1 MKTAQRN
8 PICVALD
15 TPDLKRAVAL
25 IKAVRPYVGGFKLGL
40 EFISAN
46 GPQGVRAIVKT
57 GLPVFADVKFHD
69 IPNTVAGAV
78 RVLASLGVSLINVH
92 AAGGAAM
99 LRAAMQAAATVKPRP
114 RVIGVTVL
122 TSLEEADLA
131 ATGIQDTPLDQ
142 VVRLAK
148 LCRECKLDGV
158 VCSPHEIAAVR
169 QACGRNFLI
178 VTPGVRSKSDA
189 LADQRRVMTARE
201 ALQAGA
207 NILVIGRPITA
218 AADPAAAA
226 RTIIEHLQALISK
239 KSVPASRA

>member
-15 TPDLKRAVAL
+15 TPDLKRAAAL
-25 IKAVRPYVGGFKLGL
+25 IKAVRPYAGGFKIGL

-57 GLPVFADVKFHD
+57 GLPIFADVKFHD

-78 RVLASLGVSLINVH
+78 RAMAALGVSIINVH

-99 LRAAMQAAATVKPRP
+99 LRAAMQAVSGMKRRP
-114 RVIGVTVL
+114 KIIGVTVL
-122 TSLEEADLA
+122 TSLTENDLA
-131 ATGIQDTPLDQ
+131 AIGVSGSPQDQ
-142 VVRLAK
+142 VVRLAR
-148 LCRECKLDGV
+148 LCQDNKLDGV
-158 VCSPHEIAAVR
+158 VCSPLEIAAIR
-169 QACGRNFLI
+169 QACGPKFLI
-178 VTPGVRSKSDA
+178 VAPGVRPKGAEQD
-189 LADQRRVMTARE
+189 DQRRVMTARE
-201 ALQAGA
+201 TLLAGA

-226 RTIIEHLQALISK
+226 RTIFQHLQGRVQPK
-239 KSVPASRA
+239 RA